1 MSLVSPPGRFL
12 DGQTAGSLAKQ
23 QKDLVAQKQKQ
34 MAQHVSTSLLFRVK
48 LLEHQSEKVKCWF
61 LLHTPQFGVPGP
73 WRKRIPGVCVCVYLC
88 ACEILGHFMW
98 FKVLNGNPAIPAMP
112 SNSPDCTNGTAG
124 NVIPLCVTPE
134 ALTKMARRLLSNF
147 GEMDDLETCP
157 NPFQI
162 GCFQKLGYPKMDGL
176 EGKTL
181 LELMIWGYPYF
192 WKHPDWKTTHFH
204 PFSFS
209 LKSPR
214 FSVFFGDFSFPF

>member
-1 MSLVSPPGRFL
+1 M
-12 DGQTAGSLAKQ
+12 
-23 QKDLVAQKQKQ
+23 
-34 MAQHVSTSLLFRVK
+34 
-48 LLEHQSEKVKCWF
+48 
-61 LLHTPQFGVPGP
+61 
-73 WRKRIPGVCVCVYLC
+73 
-88 ACEILGHFMW
+88 
-98 FKVLNGNPAIPAMP
+98 LNGNPAIPAMP

-124 NVIPLCVTPE
+124 NVIPLWVTPGG
-134 ALTKMARRLLSNF
+134 LNQDGSTTPVQLWRDGRPRNLSKSF
-147 GEMDDLETCP
+147 SD
-157 NPFQI
+157 

-214 FSVFFGDFSFPF
+214 FSVFLATAASPFKNRVPGTFDEPLHHKWTSIRTL